1 MKHENQFE
9 PDDIPPP
16 SPDDTCPETHPHTQ
30 AMRYQIY
37 LQEQERKR
45 TQETSPD
52 NRVLDAKV
60 IEHDERRTR
69 LSALKAPNMQA
80 LRLKPLEDIFLE
92 EDCAKAHIVKGIFAW
107 GETSAWIAPPG
118 GMKSALLASAAMSV
132 ALNQSWFGRR
142 PAGNPVG
149 VIYFAL
155 ERADLVKRRLIA
167 HRRKLG
173 LPDNHPLPIVVQS
186 GMLDMMNPATVPL
199 VVEAVQRAEN
209 YFSHI
214 PECHC
219 AGLLIFD
226 TFAKMIAAGGGDENS
241 AKDQGRVFANLQ
253 RIKDELGG
261 PHVALIGHT
270 GKDEARGARGSNAL
284 YGDVDV
290 LVTIGGDTI
299 KTATVAKANDIPDGP
314 LFSFASEV
322 VDFGPDSDGDPQTVN
337 IISAEEVSSKLRE
350 TPEKRL
356 TETQEAMYRL
366 LRDAGASGLSTEDW
380 NAKARENGLGSRR
393 ATLVN
398 VKAQLRDKGLVRE
411 YAGTWKVNNG

>member
-1 MKHENQFE
+1 MIE
-9 PDDIPPP
+9 PEFPEPEPINMSRSDAGYLLAAEEKARLKALARDRAGLPPI
-16 SPDDTCPETHPHTQ
+16 E
-30 AMRYQIY
+30 
-37 LQEQERKR
+37 
-45 TQETSPD
+45 D
-52 NRVLDAKV
+52 NSALDAKT
-60 IEHDERRTR
+60 IEHDERRSR
-69 LSALKAPNMQA
+69 LSALKVPNRTA
-80 LRLKPLEDIFLE
+80 LRLEPLEDIFLE
-92 EDCAKAHIVKGIFAW
+92 DDCAKTHIVKGIFAW

-118 GMKSALLASAAMSV
+118 GMKSALLASAAISI
-132 ALNQSWFGRR
+132 ALKQSWFGRR
-142 PAGNPVG
+142 AAENPIG

-173 LPDNHPLPIVVQS
+173 LPDNHPLPILVQS

-199 VVEAVQRAEN
+199 VVEAVRRAEV
-209 YFSHI
+209 YFGHL

-253 RIKDELGG
+253 RIKDELGQ
-261 PHVALIGHT
+261 PHIALIGHT

-290 LVTIGGDTI
+290 LVTINGDAI

-322 VDFGPDSDGDPQTVN
+322 VDFGPDRDGDPQTVN
-337 IISAEEVSSKLRE
+337 IISAEEVSAQVAAKPRE
-350 TPEKRL
+350 AKL

-366 LRDAGASGLSTEDW
+366 LRDAGAAGLSTEDW
-380 NAKARENGLGSRR
+380 NAKARDIGIGIARK
-393 ATLVN
+393 ATLHN

-411 YAGTWKVNNG
+411 YAAIWKVNNG

>member
-1 MKHENQFE
+1 MIEPEFPEPEPVPAPFDAVEAARLKALARDRLGVDPIEENN
-9 PDDIPPP
+9 
-16 SPDDTCPETHPHTQ
+16 
-30 AMRYQIY
+30 A
-37 LQEQERKR
+37 
-45 TQETSPD
+45 
-52 NRVLDAKV
+52 LDAKA
-60 IEHDERRTR
+60 IQHDERRTR
-69 LSALKAPNMQA
+69 LSSLKIPHRAA
-80 LRLKPLEDIFLE
+80 LRLEPLEDIFLE
-92 EDCAKAHIVKGIFAW
+92 DDCAKAHIIKGVFAW

-132 ALNQSWFGRR
+132 ALNQPWFGRR
-142 PAGNPVG
+142 APGNPVG
-149 VIYFAL
+149 VVYFAL

-173 LPDNHPLPIVVQS
+173 LPESHPIPIIVQS

-199 VVEAVQRAEN
+199 VVEAVQRAEG
-209 YFSHI
+209 YFSQL

-219 AGLLIFD
+219 VGLLIFD

-253 RIKDELGG
+253 RIKDELGS
-261 PHVALIGHT
+261 PHIALIGHT

-290 LVTIGGDTI
+290 LVTIGGDNI

-337 IISAEEVSSKLRE
+337 IISADEVSAQSAPKPKEAKL
-350 TPEKRL
+350 TPNQRTVFAILHGAGSAGL
-356 TETQEAMYRL
+356 TL
-366 LRDAGASGLSTEDW
+366 EDW
-380 NAKARENGLGSRR
+380 NSQAKDAGIGLKR
-393 ATLVN
+393 
-398 VKAQLRDKGLVRE
+398 KADLTDIRNALLSKGLVRSYGE
-411 YAGTWKVNNG
+411 RWRVSHD

>member
-1 MKHENQFE
+1 MIEPEFPEPEPVTAPFDAVEAARLKALARDRLGLDPVAENNAL
-9 PDDIPPP
+9 DLKTI
-16 SPDDTCPETHPHTQ
+16 
-30 AMRYQIY
+30 
-37 LQEQERKR
+37 ER
-45 TQETSPD
+45 
-52 NRVLDAKV
+52 
-60 IEHDERRTR
+60 DERRER
-69 LSALKAPNMQA
+69 LSSLKMPHRAA
-80 LRLKPLEDIFLE
+80 LRLEPLEDISLE
-92 EDCAKAHIVKGIFAW
+92 DDCDKAHIIKGIFAW

-118 GMKSALLASAAMSV
+118 GMKSALLASAAISV
-132 ALNQSWFGRR
+132 ALNQPWFGRR
-142 PAGNPVG
+142 APGNPVG
-149 VIYFAL
+149 VVYFAL

-173 LPDNHPLPIVVQS
+173 LAESHPLPIIVQS

-199 VVEAVQRAEN
+199 VVEAVQRAEI
-209 YFSHI
+209 YFSHL

-253 RIKDELGG
+253 RIKDELGS

-290 LVTIGGDTI
+290 LVTIGGDTV
-299 KTATVAKANDIPDGP
+299 KTATVTKANDIPDGP
-314 LFSFASEV
+314 LFSFASEIV
-322 VDFGPDSDGDPQTVN
+322 EFGTDHDGDPVTVN
-337 IISAEEVSSKLRE
+337 IVSASEVSAQSALKPQE
-350 TPEKRL
+350 AKL

-380 NAKARENGLGSRR
+380 NAKGRGIGIGVSRK
-393 ATLVN
+393 ATLHN
-398 VKAQLRDKGLVRE
+398 TKAQLRDKGLVRE
-411 YAGTWKVNNG
+411 YAGIWKVNNG